1 MGSNMAENHPVGFQ
15 WVVEARERGAEVI
28 HIDPRYTR
36 TSAVA
41 TMHVPLR
48 VGSDIAFLG
57 GIINYIIAN
66 GRDFRPYVEHYT
78 NAATIVDETF
88 VDANENDGV
97 FSGFD
102 EAERTYDNASWQYD
116 GMDPHPSSGQ
126 RSGGAAR
133 GEAHG
138 GHGAPL
144 SAGKPPHRDP
154 TLQHPR
160 CVFQL
165 LKKHYERY
173 TPQMVS
179 QVCGVSEQQF
189 LAVAEAL
196 CRNSG
201 AERTTAF
208 AYAVGWTHHTT
219 GVQYIR
225 AAAIVQLLLGNIG
238 RPGGGILALRGHASI
253 QGSTD
258 IPTLYNILPGYIPMP
273 HAAMHDSLQA
283 FVGTVSSK
291 TGYWG
296 YTREYMV
303 SLLKA
308 YFGDAATAENDFG
321 FAYLPRIDG
330 DHSVFT
336 SIVGMVEKKV
346 RGFFIVGEN
355 PVIGNV
361 NGGYNRKA
369 LASLDWLVVR
379 DLFEIESASFWYDG
393 PEIETGEAKTAEI
406 GTEVFF
412 LPAAAHTEKSGSFTN
427 TQRLLQW
434 HHQAV
439 EPQGDARSDLWFY
452 YHLGV
457 RIRAKLEHST
467 DPRDRAILDLAW
479 HYPTSGKHADPVA
492 DAVLREI
499 NGTDAEGK
507 AISTY
512 TDLKADGSTSCGC
525 WIYAGCY
532 KDGVNQTARRKP
544 GSEQDWVARE
554 WGWAWPANRRILY
567 NRASAAPDGTPWSE
581 RKKYVW
587 WDNDAKKWTGYD
599 EPDFMLHTPPDYVP
613 PEGAEREKAL
623 SGTDPFIMQA
633 DGVGWLF
640 VPDGVEDG
648 PMPSHYEPQESPVE
662 NLLHPSRRGNPARQF
677 YDHDGNPYNPTGD
690 APGSE
695 RFPFVMT
702 TYRVTEHHT
711 TGAMSRNVPYLSELQ
726 PEMFCEVSPE
736 LAELRGLENGG
747 FATVVTTRA
756 AIEARVLVTNR
767 LRPLRIDD
775 RTIYEVGLPYHWGSA
790 GIVTGDAA
798 NDLFSIVTDP
808 NVHIHETKA
817 ATCDIRP
824 GRRPRGPA
832 LAAFVASYRNGTA
845 PVARGAR
852 GASTQESA

>member
-28 HIDPRYTR
+28 HVDPRYTR
-36 TSAVA
+36 TSAIA

-66 GRDFRPYVEHYT
+66 GREFRPYVEHYT

-88 VDANENDGV
+88 VDTNENDGV

-133 GEAHG
+133 GESHG

-179 QVCGVSEQQF
+179 QVCGVSGQQF

-219 GVQYIR
+219 GVQCIR

-273 HAAMHDSLQA
+273 HAAMHDSLET
-283 FVGTVSSK
+283 FVDTVSSK

-308 YFGDAATAENDFG
+308 YYGNAATAENDFG

-330 DHSVFT
+330 DHSVYT
-336 SIVGMVEKKV
+336 SVVGMIGKKV

-379 DLFEIESASFWYDG
+379 DLFEIESASFWYNG

-532 KDGVNQTARRKP
+532 KDASIKPRGVSPAPSKIGSRANGAGPGRPIDGSSTIARPPHPTARRGANGKNTFGGITMRRSGRAMTSRTSCCIRLRITFHPKVPSARRRSPVRTRSSCKP
-544 GSEQDWVARE
+544 M
-554 WGWAWPANRRILY
+554 
-567 NRASAAPDGTPWSE
+567 ASAGSSFRTAWKTARCPRITS
-581 RKKYVW
+581 RK
-587 WDNDAKKWTGYD
+587 N
-599 EPDFMLHTPPDYVP
+599 
-613 PEGAEREKAL
+613 R
-623 SGTDPFIMQA
+623 
-633 DGVGWLF
+633 
-640 VPDGVEDG
+640 
-648 PMPSHYEPQESPVE
+648 
-662 NLLHPSRRGNPARQF
+662 PSRICSIPRVAGIPHGSFTITMAIRTI
-677 YDHDGNPYNPTGD
+677 P
-690 APGSE
+690 PGTH
-695 RFPFVMT
+695 R
-702 TYRVTEHHT
+702 
-711 TGAMSRNVPYLSELQ
+711 AAN
-726 PEMFCEVSPE
+726 VSP
-736 LAELRGLENGG
+736 
-747 FATVVTTRA
+747 
-756 AIEARVLVTNR
+756 
-767 LRPLRIDD
+767 
-775 RTIYEVGLPYHWGSA
+775 S
-790 GIVTGDAA
+790 
-798 NDLFSIVTDP
+798 
-808 NVHIHETKA
+808 
-817 ATCDIRP
+817 
-824 GRRPRGPA
+824 
-832 LAAFVASYRNGTA
+832 
-845 PVARGAR
+845 
-852 GASTQESA
+852 